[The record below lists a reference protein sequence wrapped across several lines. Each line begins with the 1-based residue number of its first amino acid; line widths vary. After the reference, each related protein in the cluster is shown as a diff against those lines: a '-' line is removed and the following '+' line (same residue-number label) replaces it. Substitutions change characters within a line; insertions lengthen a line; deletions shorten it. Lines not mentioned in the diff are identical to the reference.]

1 MVQSKV
7 EPQPEREVIR
17 LQLLAS
23 MLAAS
28 NTSSPRKS
36 RAYFY
41 NSWQRLIKMV
51 RPIQE
56 SLR

>member
-7 EPQPEREVIR
+7 EPQPEREGMR

-23 MLAAS
+23 MLATS

-36 RAYFY
+36 RVNFY
-41 NSWQRLIKMV
+41 NSWQQLIKMV
-51 RPIQE
+51 RPIQ
-56 SLR
+56 